1 MTEINFNDIATE
13 MAKILEEKNQ
23 AYGNSFDLTM
33 DKWGTNVAGARI
45 DDKINRIDGMLKD
58 NNFIKN
64 GEGLLDNLFDLAG
77 YSFLLIRYCVNKGMI
92 TEDQTRKYFKAPDN
106 L

>member
-33 DKWGTNVAGARI
+33 DKWG
-45 DDKINRIDGMLKD
+45 D
-58 NNFIKN
+58 
-64 GEGLLDNLFDLAG
+64 
-77 YSFLLIRYCVNKGMI
+77 
-92 TEDQTRKYFKAPDN
+92 
-106 L
+106 